1 MYYTEENKH
10 HIHIIDN
17 FLNYR
22 QLNQL
27 IHLKE
32 KKQELQYAN
41 SKLIENLDLFKYLSL
56 NI

>member
-41 SKLIENLDLFKYLSL
+41 SKTY
-56 NI
+56 